1 MVPEAKFGEIELEE
15 RKETRSLPATT
26 SPTAESAVIDLDH
39 YGKYSKLISHGMGF
53 SVHHLN

>member
-53 SVHHLN
+53 SVHH